1 MLHEVYVP
9 KHNMHSLE
17 QNMFWKVISS
27 RSELDLFLLIQQG
40 SNLGELP
47 EWMEVLIIE
56 RSKMQTY
63 ETRIGLRDQKP
74 GIGEQ
79 EKKVI
84 LFHLW
89 ISSYDLVG
97 FNTNNFIS

>member
-1 MLHEVYVP
+1 M
-9 KHNMHSLE
+9 
-17 QNMFWKVISS
+17 
-27 RSELDLFLLIQQG
+27 FLLIQQG

-84 LFHLW
+84 LFHL
-89 ISSYDLVG
+89 
-97 FNTNNFIS
+97 